1 MSSPR
6 PSSHPVALAAAPRQ
20 RRKDARPLELLEAA
34 LALFVEKGYAST
46 RSEEVARRAGVSKGT
61 LYLYYPSKEELLKA
75 VITHYLSSRIAATT
89 EALRDVQGPISP
101 VLREVLVPWWQQ
113 IYASPACGT
122 FKLVITEVRNFPELA
137 AFYARQVVEPG
148 HALVGT
154 LLQRGIDTGEFRPVD
169 VDSAVHSLLL
179 PMVMLCTHKHSLG
192 ACASPGSHGIDAM
205 RFIADHV
212 DLVLRGLV
220 ATSGAGRARRPI
232 KSPAISR
239 IP

>member
-1 MSSPR
+1 MPALLSSTLSPA
-6 PSSHPVALAAAPRQ
+6 HAAAPRQ

-75 VITHYLSSRIAATT
+75 VITHYLSSKIAATT
-89 EALRDVQGPISP
+89 EALLDAQGSMAS
-101 VLREVLVPWWQQ
+101 VLREVLVAWWQQ
-113 IYASPACGT
+113 VYTSSACGT

-137 AFYARQVVEPG
+137 AFYARVVIEPG
-148 HALVGT
+148 HALVGM
-154 LLQRGIDTGEFRPVD
+154 LLQRGIDSGEFRRVN

-192 ACASPGSHGIDAM
+192 ACGGPGNQGLDAM
-205 RFIADHV
+205 KFIADHV

-220 ATSGAGRARRPI
+220 TVPI
-232 KSPAISR
+232 KSRATHRRVP
-239 IP
+239 

>member
-1 MSSPR
+1 MPPTR
-6 PSSHPVALAAAPRQ
+6 PPAHDAAPRQ
-20 RRKDARPLELLEAA
+20 RRKEARPLELLEAA
-34 LALFVEKGYAST
+34 LALFVEKGFAGT

-75 VITHYLSSRIAATT
+75 VITHFVSSKIAATT
-89 EALRDVQGPISP
+89 QALRDVQGPISP
-101 VLREVLVPWWQQ
+101 LLREVLVPWWQQ

-137 AFYARQVVEPG
+137 AFYTREVVEPG
-148 HALVGT
+148 HALVGM
-154 LLQRGIDTGEFRPVD
+154 LLRRGIQTGEFRRVD

-192 ACASPGSHGIDAM
+192 ACASPASHGIDAM

-220 ATSGAGRARRPI
+220 AAPI
-232 KSPAISR
+232 KSPATSR
-239 IP
+239 TPS

>member
-1 MSSPR
+1 MPAPLSS
-6 PSSHPVALAAAPRQ
+6 ALSPAYAAAPRQ

-75 VITHYLSSRIAATT
+75 VITHYLSSKIAATT
-89 EALRDVQGPISP
+89 EALLDAQGSMAS
-101 VLREVLVPWWQQ
+101 VLREVLVAWWQQ
-113 IYASPACGT
+113 VYTSPACGT

-137 AFYARQVVEPG
+137 AFYAREVVEPG
-148 HALVGT
+148 HALVGM
-154 LLQRGIDTGEFRPVD
+154 LLQRGIDSGEFRRVD

-192 ACASPGSHGIDAM
+192 ACGGPGNQGLVAM
-205 RFIADHV
+205 KFIADHV

-220 ATSGAGRARRPI
+220 AVPI
-232 KSPAISR
+232 KSRATHRRVP
-239 IP
+239 